1 MGSTSVK
8 LLLDTHIWLW
18 YLLGNEHLSPGLQT
32 TIAAATTEL
41 WLSPISIWETL
52 ILAEKGRLS
61 LQPNPVAWVDLALNT
76 LEIREAPLNRHI
88 AILSRQINLP
98 HQDPG
103 DRFIAA
109 TAYHQLTL
117 ATVDTNLTGVSWL
130 QTLS

>member
-1 MGSTSVK
+1 
-8 LLLDTHIWLW
+8 IWLW
-18 YLLGNEHLSPGLQT
+18 YLLGNERLSPQLQT
-32 TIAAATTEL
+32 TIAAPTTEL

-52 ILAEKGRLS
+52 LLAEKGRLS

-88 AILSRQINLP
+88 AILSRQIELP

-109 TAYHQLTL
+109 TAVYHQLTL
-117 ATVDTNLTGVSWL
+117 ATVDTNLTGTSWL